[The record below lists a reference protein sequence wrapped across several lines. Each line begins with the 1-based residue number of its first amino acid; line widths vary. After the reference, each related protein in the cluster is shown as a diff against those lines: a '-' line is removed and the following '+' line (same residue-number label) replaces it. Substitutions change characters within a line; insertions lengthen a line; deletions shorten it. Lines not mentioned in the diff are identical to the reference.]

1 MNIYNNMARR
11 TETQKLKALSAELV
25 PTLWIGKNG
34 ANAAIVL
41 ELQDQLKLRK
51 MVKVRIL
58 KTALLESRRDEI
70 ASELSQASGAQL
82 VDLKGA
88 TAVYRSPYRIKK
100 LSKSSV
106 THQRK

>member
-1 MNIYNNMARR
+1 MARR
-11 TETQKLKALSAELV
+11 TETQKLKALSAELI

-88 TAVYRSPYRIKK
+88 TAVYHSPYRIKK
-100 LSKSSV
+100 PSRNTV

>member
-1 MNIYNNMARR
+1 MKDHNSMAKQ
-11 TETQKLKALSAELV
+11 TEVYKLKALSSELL

-41 ELQDQLKLRK
+41 ELQEQLKLRK

-58 KTALLESRRDEI
+58 KTALRESNRNEI
-70 ASELSQASGAQL
+70 ALELGQASGAQL

-88 TAVYRSPYRIKK
+88 TAVYLSPYRIKK
-100 LSKSSV
+100 TSKNGV